1 MSSLS
6 PICPSNSKENWKI
19 ELQKAF
25 NLLFLAIAR
34 SGAHPLK
41 RILFV
46 CTGNSF
52 RSAVA
57 EALLKKVRG
66 DVRVESA
73 GIQPASKI
81 ASNAKRLLEEKGALK
96 NLKQKPEGIRQ
107 KNLKEYELIVV
118 MKEHHKNEIL
128 QRHPQVKDK
137 ILVWDIDDPIY
148 LPAGSEREV
157 VQEIKKKVE
166 ELAESI

>member
-1 MSSLS
+1 MA
-6 PICPSNSKENWKI
+6 C
-19 ELQKAF
+19 
-25 NLLFLAIAR
+25 

-41 RILFV
+41 KILFV

-66 DVRVESA
+66 DIHMESA

-81 ASNAKRLLEEKGALK
+81 ASNAKRLLEEEGVLE
-96 NLKQKPEGIRQ
+96 NLKRKPEGIEQ
-107 KNLKEYELIVV
+107 KNLEEYDLIVV

-128 QRHPQVKDK
+128 QRHLQVKDK

-148 LPAGSEREV
+148 LPTGSDREV
-157 VQEIKKKVE
+157 VEKIKRRVE